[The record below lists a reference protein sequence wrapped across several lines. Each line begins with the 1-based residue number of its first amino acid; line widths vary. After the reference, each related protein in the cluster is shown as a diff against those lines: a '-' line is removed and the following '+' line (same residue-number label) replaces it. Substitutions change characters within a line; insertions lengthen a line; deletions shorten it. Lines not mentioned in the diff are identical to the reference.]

1 MRNWLGAIFLAC
13 TILVARTAAAEDRD
27 LVVGVEDV
35 DYLPAYGWHDN
46 AYAGAARDIIDAFAA
61 ANGYRPI
68 YRPLPI
74 KRLFA
79 ELISGGV
86 DIKFPDNPVWG
97 LDTKRDTPIRYS
109 QPVIDFVDGVV
120 VTPDRRGAGIETL
133 GTVSGF
139 TPSPWMDRIKAGR
152 VTLKENPKLA
162 PLLRQVMMGRLDGA
176 YLSIAVANHILD
188 TELQAPGGLVFDA
201 SQPFSRDSYRL
212 SSARRPDLIAAF
224 DAWLAVHAAEVKAIK
239 EAHHAEKGVE

>member
-1 MRNWLGAIFLAC
+1 MRNWLGAIFLAWA
-13 TILVARTAAAEDRD
+13 ILATWPAAADQRD

-35 DYLPAYGWHDN
+35 DYLPAYGWRDN
-46 AYAGAARDIIDAFAA
+46 AYSGAARDIIDAFAA
-61 ANGYRPI
+61 ANGLRPI

-79 ELISGGV
+79 ELISGGI

-109 QPVIDFVDGVV
+109 QPVINFVDGVMV
-120 VTPDRRGAGIETL
+120 APEHRGAMIATL

-139 TPSPWMDRIKAGR
+139 TPNPWLDRIKAGD

-162 PLLRQVMMGRLDGA
+162 PLLRQVMLGRLDGA
-176 YLSIAVANHILD
+176 YLSVAVANHILD

-201 SQPFSRDSYRL
+201 SQPFSQDSYRL
-212 SSARRPDLIAAF
+212 SSAHRPDLIAAF
-224 DAWLAVHAAEVKAIK
+224 DSWLASHAAEVKAIK